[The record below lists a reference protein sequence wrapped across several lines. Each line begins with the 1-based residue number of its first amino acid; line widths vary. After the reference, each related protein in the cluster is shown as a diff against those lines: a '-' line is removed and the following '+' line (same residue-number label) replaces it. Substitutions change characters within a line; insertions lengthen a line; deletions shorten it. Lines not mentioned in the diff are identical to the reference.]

1 MTAKAVYENK
11 IPYLGMTSYYTIL
24 IQCVVFIVT
33 SPSALNLY
41 HESEKYNS
49 YQKFKQSRAKSTLAW
64 ARNLNQNRPST
75 PTLKTI
81 LI

>member
-1 MTAKAVYENK
+1 MPAKAIYENK
-11 IPYLGMTSYYTIL
+11 IPYLGMTSYYAIL

-64 ARNLNQNRPST
+64 ARNLNQNRPSI